1 MSKARSLLRVS
12 DFCRHNNG
20 SDESD
25 NDEASSVR
33 FRQACCCWPLDTTH
47 YKDGSVAWATLA
59 FFRHRA
65 LVNGRFVKIT
75 FDDVSVVVRIFVKM
89 PQPYQQQPQQQQQD
103 SSDDDDLVELSS
115 LAYTNLVGRS
125 SNVAKLIFSQ
135 MDRIRYGAMS
145 VLHPNHLAIAPRVTL
160 RQWRRRRQQQQ
171 DSRTRDNDSPPW
183 PHDGSIL
190 TVGGWV
196 IATTSKADGT
206 LYFYEVLEIC
216 NQKDENIMIAATE
229 QQQQQQQPFFL
240 SKKGTTLFR
249 LEEDPLDYTSC
260 PIMPN
265 AVLMEQLLLRPV
277 NDDKSSSVA
286 VPHPN
291 CHELTQAWMPLPNRM
306 VKPAECIWNIVGDSQ
321 EYNLQQAVESAAAP
335 FRQVVVVQGLA
346 LHAYQAG
353 RPLVAGG
360 GLADKLAGLEQALQA
375 ARAAAPSVL
384 VLQDL
389 DLELCP
395 VGMGQDARLRHDQES
410 RFLTVLSTELIM
422 ERNVT
427 NYSQLA
433 SIPSVL
439 VVLATRRPLSAGPFR
454 QHLVW
459 DSIALRLPN
468 ADYSCHL
475 WQQTL
480 REPPTEQMLQLLQGR
495 TAREIEIL
503 ARNVRLA
510 QKESDQAE
518 ELLLQEACEK
528 QDRDCRMS
536 KGSTHVPS
544 VHWSDIGGLAHV
556 RREIMDA
563 IELPLA
569 HPHLFPKGA
578 GRSGILLFGP
588 PGEWFLFSALID
600 SVCSVPL

>member
-12 DFCRHNNG
+12 DFCRLNNG
-20 SDESD
+20 LDESD
-25 NDEASSVR
+25 NDEASTVR

-59 FFRHRA
+59 FFRKRA
-65 LVNGRFVKIT
+65 LVNGRFVMISL
-75 FDDVSVVVRIFVKM
+75 DDVSVVVRIFAKISHS
-89 PQPYQQQPQQQQQD
+89 QQLLQQQD
-103 SSDDDDLVELSS
+103 SNYDDDLVELSS

-125 SNVAKLIFSQ
+125 SSVAKLNFAQ
-135 MDRIRYGAMS
+135 TDRIRYGTMS
-145 VLHPNHLAIAPRVTL
+145 VLHPNQIAIAPRVTL
-160 RQWRRRRQQQQ
+160 RQWRRRPQQ
-171 DSRTRDNDSPPW
+171 DSRPRDNDSPPW

-196 IATTSKADGT
+196 IATPAQADNDGA

-216 NQKDENIMIAATE
+216 NQKDETIMIAATE
-229 QQQQQQQPFFL
+229 QQQQTFFL
-240 SKKGTTLFR
+240 SQKGTTLFR
-249 LEEDPLDYTSC
+249 LEEGPLDYTSC
-260 PIMPN
+260 PVMPN
-265 AVLMEQLLLRPV
+265 AVLMEQLLRPV
-277 NDDKSSSVA
+277 NNNKSSAAVA
-286 VPHPN
+286 VSHPN
-291 CHELTQAWMPLPNRM
+291 CHELTQAWMPLPYRM

-353 RPLVAGG
+353 RPLVAAG

-410 RFLTVLSTELIM
+410 RFSAVLSTELNM
-422 ERNVT
+422 ERNVAD
-427 NYSQLA
+427 NSQIA
-433 SIPSVL
+433 RIPSVL
-439 VVLATRRPLSAGPFR
+439 VVLATRRPLSAGPLR

-459 DSIALRLPN
+459 DSMALHLPN
-468 ADYSCHL
+468 AEYSCHL
-475 WQQTL
+475 WQQIL
-480 REPPTEQMLQLLQGR
+480 REPPTQQMLQLLQGR

-510 QKESDQAE
+510 QKESDQAVDE
-518 ELLLQEACEK
+518 LLQEACEK
-528 QDRDCRMS
+528 EDRDCRMS
-536 KGSTHVPS
+536 KARTHVPS

-588 PGEWFLFSALID
+588 PGECVSFFYFN
-600 SVCSVPL
+600 